1 MISIL
6 MPIYNRENLIIETLR
21 SIVSQ
26 TYQDW
31 ECIIVDDGST
41 DATKKVVTQFI
52 ENDARFKLISRP
64 DTYQKGPS
72 SCRNFAFE
80 ISQGEYIQFFD
91 SDDIM
96 HKNHLLE
103 KMNKIAEND
112 GVICKLK
119 LFEGTFDNNL
129 FDFSDQ
135 EDLKSS
141 TSFFDDFVMGK
152 FEMMMVAPLWK
163 KKFIENFMPIKV
175 HMHMLEDHDL
185 YARALF
191 ANPNLVIIN
200 SYLIFY
206 RKGHDALT
214 TFFFKN
220 ISSGLDSYLQAKQT
234 VLDLKNTTE
243 IKLNILKQVLGYFR
257 LGLAARQFKEAK
269 KCLAFIDSNKLAY
282 NGQLKLQLIRI
293 KFLFQLIK
301 VLKRGDFILKPFLKV

>member
-64 DTYQKGPS
+64 HTYQKGPS

-135 EDLKSS
+135 EDLK
-141 TSFFDDFVMGK
+141 
-152 FEMMMVAPLWK
+152 A
-163 KKFIENFMPIKV
+163 
-175 HMHMLEDHDL
+175 
-185 YARALF
+185 ALPF
-191 ANPNLVIIN
+191 
-200 SYLIFY
+200 SM
-206 RKGHDALT
+206 
-214 TFFFKN
+214 
-220 ISSGLDSYLQAKQT
+220 
-234 VLDLKNTTE
+234 
-243 IKLNILKQVLGYFR
+243 IL
-257 LGLAARQFKEAK
+257 
-269 KCLAFIDSNKLAY
+269 
-282 NGQLKLQLIRI
+282 
-293 KFLFQLIK
+293 
-301 VLKRGDFILKPFLKV
+301 